1 MVYRGFT
8 NINIKSAMTARQSL
22 HQKYEQYKRENRQ
35 LIPLTDLYR
44 LCWWAAGWQG
54 RGHIWSLGVIALPCL
69 RLPIQLKVE
78 AGLVDDLQ
86 VRVWQWSDVFSGRT
100 TRGFTFSHN
109 STFMAGSQ
117 KNNLPDHYNCYNC
130 YLKQT
135 QDYLSNSCDAMPKC
149 VVMIIIVSGQMLRVL
164 TGLLWSLI
172 VIVWIILELH

>member
-44 LCWWAAGWQG
+44 LCWWAAGWEG

-69 RLPIQLKVE
+69 RLPVQLKVE
-78 AGLVDDLQ
+78 AGLGDDLQ

-117 KNNLPDHYNCYNC
+117 KIIFL
-130 YLKQT
+130 
-135 QDYLSNSCDAMPKC
+135 
-149 VVMIIIVSGQMLRVL
+149 IIIIAI
-164 TGLLWSLI
+164 I
-172 VIVWIILELH
+172 VILSKHRITCLTAVMRCQSV

>member
-69 RLPIQLKVE
+69 RLPLQLKVE
-78 AGLVDDLQ
+78 AGLGDDLQ

-100 TRGFTFSHN
+100 TRGFYLFSQFNIH
-109 STFMAGSQ
+109 GWE
-117 KNNLPDHYNCYNC
+117 
-130 YLKQT
+130 
-135 QDYLSNSCDAMPKC
+135 PKKIISL
-149 VVMIIIVSGQMLRVL
+149 III
-164 TGLLWSLI
+164 TAII
-172 VIVWIILELH
+172 VILSKHRITCLTAVTRCQSV